1 MHKLSVPTLVVSA
14 LLSACQET
22 DSIGTLVFE
31 DGVRPNEPL
40 QLMSEPAF
48 FLGHDG
54 ARVVRVD
61 ASTLSISDG
70 ADFSEISEEAEVVDA
85 AAFESKHALVMLSKG
100 EEQLGEV
107 FSLDLGHE
115 ALGAPKRLAR
125 YGGEVRLLALPFG
138 ALVLQ
143 REDGTRW
150 SLARFDK
157 DAVPSV
163 PCPIPQSILSISS
176 PSYEQATVEAVAL
189 SEGTLVRLDVD
200 VSSSGIRCTQ
210 SELAL
215 PPPISDSVRAV
226 RFELAGF
233 DAAVDVRGGALAV
246 APLEPGAAGF
256 TSTLIA
262 AERVE
267 DVATFEQDGRQAVL
281 VLSDGPP
288 SLTLLELV
296 RNESTLEV
304 VDLVHRPLGSHE
316 AKGTLTQANFGFR
329 RLLALLENRL
339 FVATRTGTLGF
350 DVSLSPEV
358 GLTAL
363 ELPAEVAAL
372 RAPLT
377 VLQP

>member
-1 MHKLSVPTLVVSA
+1 MHKLSVPSLVVSA
-14 LLSACQET
+14 LLSACQAE
-22 DSIGTLVFE
+22 SIGTLVFE

-48 FLGHDG
+48 FLGQVG
-54 ARVVRVD
+54 ARIVRVD
-61 ASTLSISDG
+61 ASALSIRDE
-70 ADFSEISEEAEVVDA
+70 ADFTEVSEEAAVVDA

-107 FSLDLGHE
+107 FSLDLGHD

-176 PSYEQATVEAVAL
+176 PSYEQSKVEAVAL

-200 VSSSGIRCTQ
+200 VSIAGQQCTQ
-210 SELAL
+210 TELGQ

-246 APLEPGAAGF
+246 APLELGAAGF
-256 TSTLIA
+256 TSTLVA
-262 AERVE
+262 AERIE
-267 DVATFEQDGRQAVL
+267 DVAAFEQDDRQAVL

-288 SLTLLELV
+288 SLTLLELG
-296 RNESTLEV
+296 RNEGTLEV
-304 VDLVHRPLGSHE
+304 VDVVTQPLAAADAVG
-316 AKGTLTQANFGFR
+316 ALTHADFGFR
-329 RLLALLENRL
+329 RLLALVQSRL

-358 GLTAL
+358 GLTAI

-377 VLQP
+377 VIEP